1 MSITLQKLQIRAAA
15 AAAAAAAVDDIESH
29 PSHITSYSD
38 TEDVSDR
45 IHKIERELAD
55 LPPNSPLRS
64 NFQAILKDY
73 KNKGQAGLM
82 YQNGRT
88 VGDFVNPDLKR
99 GPVYVERCSISIMS
113 DGEIY

>member
-15 AAAAAAAVDDIESH
+15 IAAASAVDDIESH
-29 PSHITSYSD
+29 PNSHTSSPSD
-38 TEDVSDR
+38 TEDVSNR
-45 IHKIERELAD
+45 IHKIEQELAD
-55 LPPNSPLRS
+55 LPLNSPLRS

-73 KNKGQAGLM
+73 KNKGEAGLM

-113 DGEIY
+113 DGQIY

>member
-1 MSITLQKLQIRAAA
+1 MSLTLQKLQLRAAA
-15 AAAAAAAVDDIESH
+15 AVEADLESH
-29 PSHITSYSD
+29 TSHIPSYTD
-38 TEDVSDR
+38 EDVSTR

-73 KNKGQAGLM
+73 KDKGEAGLM